1 MLLYRVRLDEWR
13 SGSLAFL
20 CIMWIL
26 AGIGDPLPP
35 LEDHSLAFG
44 LVQDSPT
51 STDMTVTPTN
61 STATACETFVSDP
74 TPTPTPLRR
83 TSSHCLYPNRYYL
96 GLESPAGLWWLQS
109 PAITTML
116 GRSSTKKRVC
126 LRKPRRAIPFCRF
139 SVLPFCH
146 SAVLL
151 FCHSAILPFCYS
163 EVLHVHIDAQMR

>member
-1 MLLYRVRLDEWR
+1 MPLVLCLCCLTLRISPLYCRAYMLLYRVRLDEWR
-13 SGSLAFL
+13 SGSLTFL

-26 AGIGDPLPP
+26 AGIGDPLPD

-96 GLESPAGLWWLQS
+96 GLESPAGLRWLQS
-109 PAITTML
+109 PAITTMP

-126 LRKPRRAIPFCRF
+126 QPD
-139 SVLPFCH
+139 V
-146 SAVLL
+146 
-151 FCHSAILPFCYS
+151 S
-163 EVLHVHIDAQMR
+163 EVDSDPTPSPCN